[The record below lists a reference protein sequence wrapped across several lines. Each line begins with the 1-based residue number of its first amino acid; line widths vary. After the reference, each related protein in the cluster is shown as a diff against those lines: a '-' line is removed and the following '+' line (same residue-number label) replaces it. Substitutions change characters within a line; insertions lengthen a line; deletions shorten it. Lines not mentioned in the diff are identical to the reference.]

1 MLGDQIKKVRTSYKL
16 SQYEFSKMLNI
27 SKQSV
32 SNWENNNIVPT
43 VDMLKTIALKFSV
56 SSDYLLEL
64 DDRFIVDV
72 TGLPMETVAHIQ
84 LNKLPR
90 CKHSCDSQASTMN
103 CRAGY

>member
-72 TGLPMETVAHIQ
+72 TGLPVETVAHIQ
-84 LNKLPR
+84 LIINDLKKSNSVNK
-90 CKHSCDSQASTMN
+90 D
-103 CRAGY
+103 

>member
-27 SKQSV
+27 SKQNV

-84 LNKLPR
+84 LIINDLKKSNSVNK
-90 CKHSCDSQASTMN
+90 D
-103 CRAGY
+103 

>member
-84 LNKLPR
+84 LIIN
-90 CKHSCDSQASTMN
+90 D
-103 CRAGY
+103 

>member
-43 VDMLKTIALKFSV
+43 VDMLKTIALKFSIP
-56 SSDYLLEL
+56 SDFLLEL
-64 DDRFIVDV
+64 DDRLIVDV

-84 LNKLPR
+84 LHIFN
-90 CKHSCDSQASTMN
+90 
-103 CRAGY
+103 

>member
-72 TGLPMETVAHIQ
+72 TGLPMKTVAHIQ
-84 LNKLPR
+84 LIINDLKKSNSVNK
-90 CKHSCDSQASTMN
+90 D
-103 CRAGY
+103 

>member
-43 VDMLKTIALKFSV
+43 VDVLKTIALKFSV

-84 LNKLPR
+84 LIINDLKKSNSVNK
-90 CKHSCDSQASTMN
+90 D
-103 CRAGY
+103 

>member
-64 DDRFIVDV
+64 DDRFIVAV

-84 LNKLPR
+84 LIINDLKKSNSVNK
-90 CKHSCDSQASTMN
+90 D
-103 CRAGY
+103 

>member
-16 SQYEFSKMLNI
+16 SQYEFSKILNI

-84 LNKLPR
+84 LIINDLKKSNSVNK
-90 CKHSCDSQASTMN
+90 D
-103 CRAGY
+103 

>member
-43 VDMLKTIALKFSV
+43 VDMLKTISLKFSV
-56 SSDYLLEL
+56 SSDFLLEL
-64 DDRFIVDV
+64 DDRYIVDV

-84 LNKLPR
+84 LIINDLKNRNSVNK
-90 CKHSCDSQASTMN
+90 D
-103 CRAGY
+103 

>member
-84 LNKLPR
+84 LIINDLKKSNSVNK
-90 CKHSCDSQASTMN
+90 D
-103 CRAGY
+103 